1 LFLQGLHILDFYHQ
15 HISRLGIFN
24 LKGTAEVVDF
34 GQVDVFDVVCVV
46 GVFDLAACP
55 IYAFDFYD
63 FAVGDFAG

>member
-1 LFLQGLHILDFYHQ
+1 
-15 HISRLGIFN
+15 
-24 LKGTAEVVDF
+24 VDF

-55 IYAFDFYD
+55 VYAFDFYD